1 MRRLVLIMNSIEL
14 SAAVLSLIIGIVLIF
29 ESFITKTLSPIG
41 SLLATALMIVS
52 LMIATALKIFR
63 TESGIEETN
72 HRESTQVD

>member
-1 MRRLVLIMNSIEL
+1 MKRLVLIMNSIEL
-14 SAAVLSLIIGIVLIF
+14 SAAALSLIIGIVLIF

-72 HRESTQVD
+72 HRASTQVD

>member
-1 MRRLVLIMNSIEL
+1 MKNLVLIMNSIEL
-14 SAAVLSLIIGIVLIF
+14 SAAVLSLIIGIVSIF

>member
-1 MRRLVLIMNSIEL
+1 MKRLVLIMNSIEL
-14 SAAVLSLIIGIVLIF
+14 GAAALSLIIGIVLIF

>member
-1 MRRLVLIMNSIEL
+1 MKRLVLIMNSIEL

-41 SLLATALMIVS
+41 SLLATSLMIVS